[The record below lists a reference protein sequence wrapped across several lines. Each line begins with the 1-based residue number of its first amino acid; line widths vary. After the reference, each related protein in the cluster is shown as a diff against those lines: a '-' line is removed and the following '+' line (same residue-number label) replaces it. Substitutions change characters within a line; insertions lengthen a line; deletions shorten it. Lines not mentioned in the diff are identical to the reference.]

1 MRFNGDDEAAAAVK
15 RKMRKQ
21 EHIHDN
27 DEDSNEDSG
36 DEAEEEWAAIANSLN
51 DKDDAKAD
59 KMLNPVEPMH
69 PLPKSGKGKYY
80 DHYPEFNNYPRHLLE
95 LDIKSKKQSDVLEKE
110 IKRRNQVLNK
120 LRKECE
126 ELESNHSTWMA
137 RNNNRSDIELKN
149 RARVM
154 EKEKL
159 HMLEVMRLEEEISR
173 ARVEMLA
180 KVEKAAR
187 EELEVIESTTL
198 DAAECVSL
206 SEQHLDDKMNL
217 ALKIQKHRELAENTH
232 LATEERVRS
241 LQLRRS
247 REEFVKSVT
256 QQLQGQEQE
265 IEAKNKML
273 SEEWLR
279 QDEEMAKKRNERI
292 ARAKALAE
300 QEALDRLQDEM
311 THRMQRLLLQ
321 REAKIIEIERSR
333 QIRQAREETN
343 EAIDASERAALALQK
358 EELSVALEKAA
369 ELASKGHLDI
379 AGKLEQTIAKIRA
392 ESEKLLNTEGTS
404 SKGQISSYRGQR
416 CSPAEGLA
424 RAQGEA
430 S

>member
-1 MRFNGDDEAAAAVK
+1 
-15 RKMRKQ
+15 
-21 EHIHDN
+21 
-27 DEDSNEDSG
+27 
-36 DEAEEEWAAIANSLN
+36 
-51 DKDDAKAD
+51 
-59 KMLNPVEPMH
+59 
-69 PLPKSGKGKYY
+69 
-80 DHYPEFNNYPRHLLE
+80 
-95 LDIKSKKQSDVLEKE
+95 
-110 IKRRNQVLNK
+110 
-120 LRKECE
+120 
-126 ELESNHSTWMA
+126 
-137 RNNNRSDIELKN
+137 
-149 RARVM
+149 
-154 EKEKL
+154 
-159 HMLEVMRLEEEISR
+159 
-173 ARVEMLA
+173 MLA

-379 AGKLEQTIAKIRA
+379 AGKLEQTIAKIRR
-392 ESEKLLNTEGTS
+392 KRKTPQHREGTS